1 MDFIRA
7 HQPDIMLFLCGMCGI
22 LAVMTLLARSLP
34 RKTKHILT
42 AMEIATMMLLVF
54 DRYCYIFEG
63 DASRLGYY
71 MVRISN
77 GTVYLLLLVIPFL
90 VTRYLVDILINE
102 GKLTR
107 VPTPLKIADGLFA
120 VGLVLLVLAPFVGL
134 YYTFDAENH
143 YQRAAGHLLCYVMP
157 FLMVVLQEWSIVRY
171 RKRIKPSL
179 SRALIVCI
187 ALPAVASVLQLFT
200 YGALGLSLTDFTA
213 ALVVVVFYTF
223 ALNYLNEAAERA
235 RLRELNYYKQA
246 QKKEAALFE
255 QTTEAL
261 ANAIDAKDK
270 YTRGHSTRVAL
281 YSRQIA
287 RTMGLPDQF
296 CEQVYFAA
304 LLHDV
309 GKIGV
314 DNGILNKS
322 GKLTEAEF
330 AEIKSHPTLGNQIL
344 TSIRQA
350 PFLCEGAH
358 YHHERYDGHGYP
370 EGLAGEAIPEI
381 ARIIAVADAYDAM
394 TSVRSYR
401 APLTKEAVREELR
414 KGAGT
419 QFDPVFAG
427 VMLRLMDE
435 RENETGR

>member
-1 MDFIRA
+1 M
-7 HQPDIMLFLCGMCGI
+7 
-22 LAVMTLLARSLP
+22 
-34 RKTKHILT
+34 
-42 AMEIATMMLLVF
+42 
-54 DRYCYIFEG
+54 
-63 DASRLGYY
+63 
-71 MVRISN
+71 
-77 GTVYLLLLVIPFL
+77 
-90 VTRYLVDILINE
+90 
-102 GKLTR
+102 
-107 VPTPLKIADGLFA
+107 
-120 VGLVLLVLAPFVGL
+120 
-134 YYTFDAENH
+134 
-143 YQRAAGHLLCYVMP
+143 
-157 FLMVVLQEWSIVRY
+157 
-171 RKRIKPSL
+171 
-179 SRALIVCI
+179 
-187 ALPAVASVLQLFT
+187 
-200 YGALGLSLTDFTA
+200 
-213 ALVVVVFYTF
+213 
-223 ALNYLNEAAERA
+223 
-235 RLRELNYYKQA
+235 
-246 QKKEAALFE
+246 
-255 QTTEAL
+255 
-261 ANAIDAKDK
+261 
-270 YTRGHSTRVAL
+270 
-281 YSRQIA
+281 
-287 RTMGLPDQF
+287 
-296 CEQVYFAA
+296 
-304 LLHDV
+304 HDV

-419 QFDPVFAG
+419 QFNPVFAG